1 MQEVKCG
8 DDQTEEQ
15 ANEDQNSDDKGQ
27 KVLVQCNE
35 KQKYDHKVKDQHV
48 SDHYV
53 QYSKVRQTSFVV
65 SYQPFFNAS

>member
-1 MQEVKCG
+1 MISILSKFCFSVYTGTLTIMSCTIHPEVKCG

-35 KQKYDHKVKDQHV
+35 KQKYDH
-48 SDHYV
+48 
-53 QYSKVRQTSFVV
+53 
-65 SYQPFFNAS
+65 